1 VSWDRENQE
10 EKMKEYSNSQISNII
25 DEYIHNALYR
35 DILKSRYIDGLTYE
49 AIAEKYDR
57 TSRQVKNIIYKHE
70 NIIFD
75 KMH

>member
-1 VSWDRENQE
+1 
-10 EKMKEYSNSQISNII
+10 MKEYSNSEISKII

-35 DILKSRYIDGLTYE
+35 DILKSRYIDGMTYE

-57 TSRQVKNIIYKHE
+57 TPRQIKNIIYKHE

>member
-1 VSWDRENQE
+1 VSWHRENKK
-10 EKMKEYSNSQISNII
+10 EKMREYTNSQISHVI

-35 DILKSRYIDGLTYE
+35 DILKSRYIDGMTYE

-57 TSRQVKNIIYKHE
+57 TTRQIQNIIYKHE

-75 KMH
+75 KIS

>member
-1 VSWDRENQE
+1 MR
-10 EKMKEYSNSQISNII
+10 EYSNTEISHII

-57 TSRQVKNIIYKHE
+57 TSRQISNIIYKHE
-70 NIIFD
+70 DIIF
-75 KMH
+75 KKISS